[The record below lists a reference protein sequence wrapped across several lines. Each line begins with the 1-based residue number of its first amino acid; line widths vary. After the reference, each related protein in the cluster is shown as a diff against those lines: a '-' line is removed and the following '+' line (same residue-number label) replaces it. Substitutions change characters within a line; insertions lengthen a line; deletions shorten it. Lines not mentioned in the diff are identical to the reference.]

1 VTGRA
6 VTKTRG
12 VTERVCSLPL
22 LLVVSA
28 PRTCMCCASL
38 ALLASLSRARNT
50 LGSNFQFIP
59 TLRRSVRRNLNMPSL
74 TAVELVED
82 SEPEREAARTQAQE
96 ERRKRRVM
104 SKSPSSQV
112 IFMLSSSPV
121 PVLLPRLE
129 EPLAD
134 AALADPLA
142 ASEVHSPVARS
153 QALEPV
159 GRRSSSPVVIENN
172 GMHSRFLHPRARTE
186 A

>member
-12 VTERVCSLPL
+12 VTERVGSLPL

-28 PRTCMCCASL
+28 LRTRMRCASL

-50 LGSNFQFIP
+50 LVPSLQLVDNLQ
-59 TLRRSVRRNLNMPSL
+59 RSVRRNLNMPSL

-112 IFMLSSSPV
+112 VFMLSSSPV
-121 PVLLPRLE
+121 PVPLPRLV

-142 ASEVHSPVARS
+142 ASGVHSPVARS

-159 GRRSSSPVVIENN
+159 GRRSSSPIVIESN
-172 GMHSRFLHPRARTE
+172 GMHSRFLHLRARPE